1 MIQILK
7 MSKKILIFAVIFS
20 IALSMTITPEA
31 HALTK
36 AITGIRSHTTASLD
50 PSKVCGNHV
59 CAPGESSKWFHAVSI
74 SQYDRSEK
82 AKGGYFGQV
91 IMHQLVVNTLAK
103 NSKAGSSTSYSGQM
117 QPPSTIKNTNSTDSK

>member
-1 MIQILK
+1 
-7 MSKKILIFAVIFS
+7 MSKKILIVAIVFS
-20 IALSMTITPEA
+20 IALSMAITPEA

-50 PSKVCGNHV
+50 ASKVCGNHI
-59 CAPGESSKWFHAVSI
+59 CAPGESSKWFHAVNI
-74 SQYDRSEK
+74 AQYDRSDK

-103 NSKAGSSTSYSGQM
+103 NSKESSTSYSGQM
-117 QPPSTIKNTNSTDSK
+117 NPPITINNTNSTYSK

>member
-7 MSKKILIFAVIFS
+7 MSKKILIFVVIFS
-20 IALSMTITPEA
+20 VALSMTITPEA
-31 HALTK
+31 NALTK

-59 CAPGESSKWFHAVSI
+59 CTPGESSKWFHAVSI
-74 SQYDRSEK
+74 AQYDRSDK
-82 AKGGYFGQV
+82 AKGGYLGQV

-103 NSKAGSSTSYSGQM
+103 NSKESSTSYSGQM
-117 QPPSTIKNTNSTDSK
+117 NPPITANTANSTHSK

>member
-1 MIQILK
+1 
-7 MSKKILIFAVIFS
+7 MSKKILIFVIVFS
-20 IALSMTITPEA
+20 IALSMTITPDA

-50 PSKVCGNHV
+50 ASKVCGNHV

-74 SQYDRSEK
+74 AQYDRSDK
-82 AKGGYFGQV
+82 AKGGYLGQV

-103 NSKAGSSTSYSGQM
+103 NSESSTSYSGQM
-117 QPPSTIKNTNSTDSK
+117 NPSITTNNTNSTHSK

>member
-1 MIQILK
+1 MTQILK
-7 MSKKILIFAVIFS
+7 MSKKILIFAVVFS
-20 IALSMTITPEA
+20 IALSMTMTPEA

-74 SQYDRSEK
+74 SQYDRSDK

-103 NSKAGSSTSYSGQM
+103 NSKESSMSYSGQM
-117 QPPSTIKNTNSTDSK
+117 NPSTTVKNTNSTHSK